1 MYVCKQ
7 ASKYVKMRPLKKCRG
22 RGGGCP
28 QSSSQGLPVVLLLL
42 VVVVELFVISLTPG
56 PVEWSKTVFAAEME
70 GMDDSH
76 QIWI

>member
-1 MYVCKQ
+1 M
-7 ASKYVKMRPLKKCRG
+7 
-22 RGGGCP
+22 
-28 QSSSQGLPVVLLLL
+28 VLLLL